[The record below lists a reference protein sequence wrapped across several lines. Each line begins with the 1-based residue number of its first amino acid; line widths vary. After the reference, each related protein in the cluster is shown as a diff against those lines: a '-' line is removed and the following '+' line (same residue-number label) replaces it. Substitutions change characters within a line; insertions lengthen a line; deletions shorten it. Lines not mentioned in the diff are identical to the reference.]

1 MSTRKRDRGPD
12 AVTGRRLLLTLA
24 LWILLAVAAGAAT
37 WTLSTSLAPGWSGAT
52 DGPVLLIVA
61 EAYLALLLAL
71 ALAFGGY
78 AGLRDRLRFRLTS
91 GRDLLFALGAWV
103 LCCALTALA
112 YVALTPVLGPP
123 REALDELALF
133 GSDYGRLYAAGP
145 LAMALIL
152 PRACLL
158 APLCEEL
165 LFRGALFG
173 WFRQRFPSLPT
184 ILLTAV
190 LFAAIHAAGT
200 VLLLPFALFFG
211 ATAAWVR
218 ERTGSVL
225 PSFVM
230 HAANNVSMVVL
241 AYALAG
247 WSPTG

>member
-1 MSTRKRDRGPD
+1 MSTQNKESRSR
-12 AVTGRRLLLTLA
+12 AVTGRRLLLALGAWISLA
-24 LWILLAVAAGAAT
+24 TAVGTATWIVLGAA
-37 WTLSTSLAPGWSGAT
+37 APGWSGAT

-71 ALAFGGY
+71 VLAFGGY
-78 AGLRDRLRFRLTS
+78 VGLRDRLRFRFTS
-91 GRDLLFALGAWV
+91 SRDLVLALGAWV

-112 YVALTPVLGPP
+112 YAALAPVFGPP
-123 REALDELALF
+123 RAALDELVLF
-133 GSDYGRLYAAGP
+133 GSDYGRLYSAGP
-145 LAMALIL
+145 FALALIL
-152 PRACLL
+152 VRACLL

-173 WFRQRFPSLPT
+173 WLRQRFPSVPT

-247 WSPTG
+247 WNPSV